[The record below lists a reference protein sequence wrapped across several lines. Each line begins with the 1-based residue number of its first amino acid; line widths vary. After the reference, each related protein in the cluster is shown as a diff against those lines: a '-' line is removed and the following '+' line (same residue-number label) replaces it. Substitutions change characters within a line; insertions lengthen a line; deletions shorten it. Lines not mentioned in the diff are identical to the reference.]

1 MIVSKRIK
9 VRPGRGNLKKLKEA
23 IDAGDARAAA
33 VFAMRHARNRQ
44 KAEKERRNTK

>member
-9 VRPGRGNLKKLKEA
+9 VRPGRGNLKKSREA
-23 IDAGDARAAA
+23 ADAGDVRAAA

-44 KAEKERRNTK
+44 RAEKERRSGK